1 MEETKVITLNK
12 QIESND
18 GKEAYIEIHLRE
30 PALIE
35 VEQFYEMDKKSN
47 PLAAMRLLITLVSGV
62 PETVLKKMA
71 ITDFRQCEAFLT
83 AFLAYTPSNNGSDS
97 RRK

>member
-1 MEETKVITLNK
+1 MEKTKVIQLVK

-18 GKEAYIEIHLRE
+18 GKEVYQEIHLRE
-30 PALIE
+30 PVLIE

-47 PLAAMRLLITLVSGV
+47 PLAAMRLLIALVSPV

-71 ITDFRQCEAFLT
+71 ITDFRKCEEFLT
-83 AFLAYTPSNNGSDS
+83 GFLAYTPSNNGNN
-97 RRK
+97 